1 VSDAPTDPAPS
12 DDESALGLGWLFD
25 AQGPDEEDGNSAI
38 WPTEAVDMLPLPG
51 FTLDEDSVL
60 VPLPSA
66 ADDQGLEAESPKVGP
81 NASRAHGQRIR
92 VALRSRAGAGAGV
105 LGSMILVAAAAAVGI
120 GLPSGGGTDGGPPP
134 APSVADGPSTPV
146 VDTSWSADLEHAVK
160 IAQRRQQL
168 LDVAERRSAARR
180 AEAREKR
187 RQKAAARTSSPAPT
201 PVSSPAVQ
209 TASPPSDPWASVPG
223 PVREFEPGPWN
234 NGGATS

>member
-1 VSDAPTDPAPS
+1 VSDVPTDPAPS

-25 AQGPDEEDGNSAI
+25 APEPDEEDSNSAI

-66 ADDQGLEAESPKVGP
+66 ADDQGLEAEPSKVGP
-81 NASRAHGQRIR
+81 NASRARGQRIR

-105 LGSMILVAAAAAVGI
+105 LGSMILVAAAAVGI
-120 GLPSGGGTDGGPPP
+120 GLPSGGGTDGGRP
-134 APSVADGPSTPV
+134 AASPAADGPSAPV
-146 VDTSWSADLEHAVK
+146 VDTSWTASLEHAVK
-160 IAQRRQQL
+160 VAQRRQQL
-168 LDVAERRSAARR
+168 LDAAERRSAARR

-187 RQKAAARTSSPAPT
+187 RQEAAARTSSPAPT
-201 PVSSPAVQ
+201 PVSSPTVQ
-209 TASPPSDPWASVPG
+209 TATPPSDPWASVPG

-234 NGGATS
+234 NGGAAS